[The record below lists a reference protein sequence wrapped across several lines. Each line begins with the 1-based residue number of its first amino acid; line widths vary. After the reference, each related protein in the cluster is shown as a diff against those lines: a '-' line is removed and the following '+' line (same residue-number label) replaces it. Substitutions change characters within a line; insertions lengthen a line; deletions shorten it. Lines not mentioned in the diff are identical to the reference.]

1 MTNRGLRCPLN
12 GAGLKII
19 TRGGN
24 EKEMTAFMSRV
35 VNDALRGQTKSKDK
49 LDRYAKGLLQG
60 ENPRG
65 LKINWDDLMVEL
77 TQVDWIE
84 GATLPESVK
93 KSIRKKSDEIE
104 AEKLRAKQPE
114 SKNDKGHGK
123 IIGMDRLAALQARL
137 KAGDLSG
144 SGAGAAKEEEVA
156 PKVDRRKVAFD
167 DALKGVLAVLRELG
181 GKITTAELK
190 KVSTFGRI
198 NPRIRFLTQPGEY
211 SDLLNKEFGAK
222 FEVGE
227 IERIKE
233 TLKKIV
239 RNRQSA
245 ADTAKPAAKSAPK
258 KEVKAADNSKRT
270 EFDNVLKTLLGV
282 LSKELGGSITADEL
296 TKASPMGNINPRI
309 RFLLK
314 PGEYSDLLN
323 AEFGARLE
331 VSELRR
337 ITITLKKISHMRRDA
352 PKKAKPAVSAPEKA
366 KPAASK
372 PKKAQDPV
380 TCVITRNSDV
390 FKKRC
395 KAVGVT
401 LAEKTV
407 QKLLGTKH
415 IVSQFEDDKAMVELD
430 GKKIWIP
437 DSEVLIKLGAPRK
450 VTPTPRNPPQSN
462 DALKPLKRAPESPR
476 RSPGTDKSTRELEE
490 KIRSLERDLVVAEKQ
505 KEIYKAELATVK
517 ARSGRIL
524 SAKTPI
530 DKNTINLIS
539 SSDFE
544 EKVKAFPSSSSK
556 LTLIPSTDSN
566 GLEKIHLFLWL
577 EQDAKPT
584 FSFETVYPDATIAED
599 LACTTAYARLKKHP
613 VYRKHFT

>member
-24 EKEMTAFMSRV
+24 EKEMITFMSRV
-35 VNDALRGQTKSKDK
+35 VNDALRGQAKSKDK
-49 LDRYAKGLLQG
+49 LNRFVKGLLQG
-60 ENPRG
+60 ESPRG
-65 LKINWDDLMVEL
+65 LTIDWNDLMIEL

-84 GATLPESVK
+84 GATLPENIK

-123 IIGMDRLAALQARL
+123 VIGMDRLAALQARL

-144 SGAGAAKEEEVA
+144 PGAGAAKEEEVA
-156 PKVDRRKVAFD
+156 PKVDKRKVAFD
-167 DALKGVLAVLRELG
+167 DALKGVLEVLRELG
-181 GKITTAELK
+181 GKITTAELQ

-211 SDLLNKEFGAK
+211 SDLLNQEFGAK
-222 FEVGE
+222 YEVGE
-227 IERIKE
+227 IERVKE

-239 RNRQSA
+239 RNRKSA
-245 ADTAKPAAKSAPK
+245 ANTAKSAAKSTPK

-296 TKASPMGNINPRI
+296 SKASPMGNINPRV

-323 AEFGARLE
+323 AEFGGRLE

-337 ITITLKKISHMRRDA
+337 LTITLKKISHMRRDA
-352 PKKAKPAVSAPEKA
+352 PKKAKPT
-366 KPAASK
+366 ASK
-372 PKKAQDPV
+372 PKKAQNPM
-380 TCVITRNSDV
+380 TCVITRNIDV

-401 LAEKTV
+401 LPEKTV

-430 GKKIWIP
+430 GKKIWVP

-450 VTPTPRNPPQSN
+450 VTPTPRNPTQSN
-462 DALKPLKRAPESPR
+462 DALKPLKRAPESPK
-476 RSPGTDKSTRELEE
+476 RSPGADKSTRVLEE

-517 ARSGRIL
+517 ARSGRI
-524 SAKTPI
+524 SSTKAPN

-544 EKVKAFPSSSSK
+544 QKVKAFPSSSSK

-599 LACTTAYARLKKHP
+599 LACTTAYERLKKHR